1 MDIES
6 SWNDGLETDKL
17 FFEKLTAASNNDNV
31 EGHTPMLLAY
41 NDHDRIRHMRN
52 FLRVYPLTKPRD
64 DVKSMI
70 MKKKKNYL
78 HEKISTFV
86 SLLSW
91 TIRTIKSD

>member
-6 SWNDGLETDKL
+6 SCYNGLETDKL
-17 FFEKLTAASNNDNV
+17 FFKKLTAASNNDDV

-64 DVKSMI
+64 DEKSMI
-70 MKKKKNYL
+70 MKKKNYL
-78 HEKISTFV
+78 HKKISTFV